1 MTPLERELQALA
13 GALDWPETPDVAARV
28 VSGIAEP
35 PPRPRHVVRR
45 RLALALAVVLAALV
59 AVLAVPPAR
68 TAVLDWLGIGGAQIV
83 RVDALP
89 SLPPTPGLEILGDR
103 VTLDQA
109 RERAGF
115 SFADPPDDERKPDE
129 ILLAPGTRVTYVWRE
144 GNRVRLLVTQFPG
157 DATEPGLVK
166 KLASSATRIEML
178 EVDGHR
184 ALWLEGG
191 PHAVLFLTPDGNIA
205 DDLGWLA
212 GNTLLVEN
220 GGVTVRIEAQ
230 VDRADAVDLARSLVG

>member
-1 MTPLERELQALA
+1 MTPLERELQALSSS
-13 GALDWPETPDVAARV
+13 LDWPETPDVSRRV
-28 VSGIAEP
+28 VARTAGA
-35 PPRPRHVVRR
+35 RPGPVVRR
-45 RLALALAVVLAALV
+45 RLALALAVVLSGLV

-68 TAVLDWLGIGGAQIV
+68 TAVFDWLGIGGAQII
-83 RVDALP
+83 RVDDLP
-89 SLPPTPGLEILGDR
+89 SVAATPGLEILGDR

-115 SFADPPDDERKPDE
+115 PFADPPEDERAPDQ
-129 ILLAPGTRVTYVWRE
+129 ILLTPGIRVTYVWRDHD
-144 GNRVRLLVTQFPG
+144 RVRVLLTQFRG

-166 KLASSATRIEML
+166 KLVSRATQTTIFEL
-178 EVDGHR
+178 DGHR

-191 PHAVLFLTPDGNIA
+191 PHAVLFVTPDGNIG

-212 GNTLLVEN
+212 GNTLLVDN

-230 VDRADAVDLARSLVG
+230 IDRADAIELARSFLR